1 VNIGD
6 QEKLAE
12 SFPRVHDADIAAR
25 SPSFNALPQWS
36 CEPRVE
42 RPPARG
48 SDGKMKM
55 LHNLRV
61 RTKLFVA
68 YGLFILP
75 VTFLFSVIIGKSSG
89 DIDFARNA
97 RPPRLAV
104 STRSMKPSNGVLPAP
119 ACAPAGSIG
128 IAARPGLIQV
138 TISSNSMCPSPLT
151 AIAMIAWWC
160 ISRKCGRA
168 CGSSGNVFKTC
179 LMALINPIIN

>member
-89 DIDFARNA
+89 DIDFARKEILGT
-97 RPPRLAV
+97 RYIVVIRQVQDAV
-104 STRSMKPSNGVLPAP
+104 LRCPTRDWPS
-119 ACAPAGSIG
+119 GS
-128 IAARPGLIQV
+128 PW
-138 TISSNSMCPSPLT
+138 P
-151 AIAMIAWWC
+151 
-160 ISRKCGRA
+160 
-168 CGSSGNVFKTC
+168 KTS
-179 LMALINPIIN
+179 LVKT